1 MTTRDGGTGRRL
13 RRRLRRPFLERVVV
27 MYVVV
32 ADMAFLLQGAAPA
45 ELPEELFG
53 CVRIEHIVMKDAHKL
68 DLSGA
73 STPP

>member
-1 MTTRDGGTGRRL
+1 MSAAGR
-13 RRRLRRPFLERVVV
+13 
-27 MYVVV
+27 
-32 ADMAFLLQGAAPA
+32 AAAQAAA

-73 STPP
+73 SSPP